1 MSTHST
7 SHWTPACN
15 PGALFD
21 EEGVKIQRKE
31 MTYPRSPKWF
41 LMEVRMELRIL
52 TLRLGLFLFIINVF
66 HFGYINNIVIVEKSE
81 KYRHIQENKKY
92 FQSHG

>member
-1 MSTHST
+1 
-7 SHWTPACN
+7 
-15 PGALFD
+15 
-21 EEGVKIQRKE
+21 
-31 MTYPRSPKWF
+31 
-41 LMEVRMELRIL
+41 MELRIL